1 MTETTG
7 HACWTLVVERGL
19 QLPDQGW
26 NPGPLHWSAVSH
38 WGRRKGESEWVTVF
52 CVRVCLCVCVCV
64 FSVMSNCN
72 PMDCSPPGSSVHG
85 IFQVKNTGVGCHF
98 LLQEVFPTKGSN
110 QCLLCL
116 LDLQLGLFNT
126 KSLGENLHGQD
137 EFFCFFFS
145 FNYFIF
151 WEGLNMTRISY

>member
-1 MTETTG
+1 MTETLSTR
-7 HACWTLVVERGL
+7 WTLVMERAI
-19 QLPDQGW
+19 QLPGQGW
-26 NPGPLHWSAVSH
+26 NQAPCTAVQPAT
-38 WGRRKGESEWVTVF
+38 GGEGGESEWVTVF
-52 CVRVCLCVCVCV
+52 CVRVCVRVCV

-98 LLQEVFPTKGSN
+98 LLLVIFRTKGSN

-126 KSLGENLHGQD
+126 KSLGKNLHGQD